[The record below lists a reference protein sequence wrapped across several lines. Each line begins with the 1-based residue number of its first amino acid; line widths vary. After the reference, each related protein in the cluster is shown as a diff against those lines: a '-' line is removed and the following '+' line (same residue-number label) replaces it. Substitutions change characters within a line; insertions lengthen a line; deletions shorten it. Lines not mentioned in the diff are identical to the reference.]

1 MKNRSYQVLI
11 SLSLYL
17 KEAFNI
23 SITPLD
29 LNSELIKLI
38 WELKIHFKSSFP
50 HSGLRA
56 LGHYNFL
63 DELLY

>member
-1 MKNRSYQVLI
+1 M
-11 SLSLYL
+11 YL

-29 LNSELIKLI
+29 LNSELIKLIWELI